1 MLTNIFL
8 FSYSIISTLIL
19 TFLFSDWIKIKK
31 WYLTI
36 LINPESNVRVVRFFK
51 EMNSVLKQFYP
62 MLDILINE
70 RGRKP
75 VDFKFQFRFLIWWKF
90 FNQNPLNQAIREFNS
105 SMFLK
110 KALKSPI
117 DHYSRE
123 IFHTFRKKLDSSVL
137 EEMQEKLISDFLNMK
152 ILNLKTIIF
161 DSFPV
166 KSVLNAQ
173 KCLKRPKFDENLCKK
188 FISQLSLD
196 PILRELEISSKMFNK
211 LKTKLIALSVKE
223 LWDLPSW
230 DKCWKVLYDSK
241 NKTSKFS
248 ELHYYSTYHSLK
260 GIAKELQKN
269 GKGKLAEQ
277 LLLTE
282 ICRVLKNMNLNKK
295 NWFPETL
302 SDLNSFFYT
311 PHRFKDP
318 GISIYHCS
326 SKNEHSFGRGGV
338 VAVSKELEIPLFMNL
353 TPKYKQSE
361 RSILEFLG
369 SFYSK
374 FKNRFTMS
382 TILADSEFGSH
393 ELFKYMQDI
402 KPWNV
407 RIPSYGHSKT
417 TIKCT
422 KQERDDRKIVE
433 RVIGRMAKNWN
444 LERPSHIGH
453 SFANF
458 HLQIAMLCDLLQV
471 KFNSIIGNQA
481 HPHAIKEIR
490 G

>member
-8 FSYSIISTLIL
+8 FSYSIISTFIL

-51 EMNSVLKQFYP
+51 EMNSVLKNFYP
-62 MLDILINE
+62 MLDDLVNE

-75 VDFKFQFRFLIWWKF
+75 IDFKFQFRFLIWWKF
-90 FNQNPLNQAIREFNS
+90 FNQNTLNQAIREFNS
-105 SMFLK
+105 SVFLK
-110 KALKSPI
+110 KVLESPI

-123 IFHTFRKKLDSSVL
+123 IFHTFRKKLESSAL
-137 EEMQEKLISDFLNMK
+137 EIMQEKLISEFLNMK

-173 KCLKRPKFDENLCKK
+173 KCLKRPNFDDNLCKK
-188 FISQLSLD
+188 FISHLSLD
-196 PILRELEISSKMFNK
+196 PILKELEISSKMFNK
-211 LKTKLIALSVKE
+211 FKTKLIALSVKE
-223 LWDLPSW
+223 LWDFPSW
-230 DKCWKVLYDSK
+230 DKCWRVLYDSK
-241 NKTSKFS
+241 NKSSKFS
-248 ELHYYSTYHSLK
+248 ELHYYSTYYSLK
-260 GIAKELQKN
+260 GIVKELQNHK
-269 GKGKLAEQ
+269 KGELAKQ
-277 LLLTE
+277 LLLSE
-282 ICRVLKNMNLNKK
+282 ICRVLKDMNLHKK
-295 NWFPETL
+295 DWFPETL

-311 PHRFKDP
+311 PHRLKDS

-361 RSILEFLG
+361 RSILEFLE
-369 SFYSK
+369 SFYRR
-374 FKNRFTMS
+374 FKDRFTMS

-393 ELFKYMQDI
+393 DLLNYMQGN
-402 KPWNV
+402 KCWNV
-407 RIPSYGHSKT
+407 RIPSYGPSRNS
-417 TIKCT
+417 IKCT

-433 RVIGRMAKNWN
+433 RVIGRMVKNWN
-444 LERPSHIGH
+444 LERPSHIGT

-458 HLQIAMLCDLLQV
+458 HLQISMLCDLLQV